1 MGIAKRTYFPVRFSA
16 LCSSYCFCVWI
27 IKDAALQKKALLPGR
42 NAYTVGAHR
51 TSMPS
56 SAIFWFVKCVEL
68 YGKKEDGVFPCR
80 IMKTRNLPPSNLVLI
95 IETHST
101 LLWLLIKDDGEYSS
115 YVQGKRRK
123 SKGHY
128 GPIEAHAKLE
138 ILRMLVNHALETD
151 LVRELLDEY
160 IEQWHELAATRRGEA
175 LQEAKKEREV
185 KAQSDSDTAINENS
199 LNDVDKGGLD
209 NYDVKQSS
217 EIALKKNNHV
227 SKKSVSNRAN
237 SASKN
242 NARLQKGDAAVRG
255 SSIQHSHNKGS
266 HQMVL
271 KQGTNE
277 RKVSI
282 RSKEQR
288 KQHYERVMEKR
299 LYIPILW
306 GETDTTTAIGG
317 FGVMEGY
324 LLRVQITSCGDI
336 TIQRKSLIC

>member
-1 MGIAKRTYFPVRFSA
+1 MVNILHTYRER
-16 LCSSYCFCVWI
+16 
-27 IKDAALQKKALLPGR
+27 G
-42 NAYTVGAHR
+42 
-51 TSMPS
+51 
-56 SAIFWFVKCVEL
+56 
-68 YGKKEDGVFPCR
+68 
-80 IMKTRNLPPSNLVLI
+80 
-95 IETHST
+95 
-101 LLWLLIKDDGEYSS
+101 
-115 YVQGKRRK
+115 
-123 SKGHY
+123 GHY

-288 KQHYERVMEKR
+288 VGLVYLSFSFIFISMRLSASWMSQLKNPSLFGWMAIQKQHYERVMEKR

-336 TIQRKSLIC
+336 TIQRKRYLSLPLRL